1 MNLLRSVGTIGGLTM
16 VSRLF
21 GFVRD
26 MMIARI
32 LGAGMAA
39 DAWQLAF
46 QLPNIFRRL
55 FAEGAF
61 SAAFVPLFNR
71 RMAEAGEGDEDKA
84 HASSQAFAT
93 EVLSVL
99 LPVLVAF
106 SALAMIAM
114 PGVVWLIDD
123 FGQGGRTNDFTI
135 ALARITFPYLI
146 FISVMTVFAAI
157 LNSISRFAAA
167 AAAPVLLNLCIIGAL
182 LVVMATDGGAD
193 PRRAA
198 YFVGSAAALSGFLQM
213 IWLFFWVRRAGFRFS
228 LHLPRLSPDV
238 KALGV
243 LIVPAIFGA
252 GVYQLSR
259 FLDLFF
265 LGRLPEGSF
274 TYLAMADRL
283 NQLPLGIIGI
293 ALGTA
298 ILPALSRFI
307 ATNDTGGAQRVQS
320 NAIEIGMLLTIPA
333 AVGLFCAA
341 GPLTS
346 AIYLGGKFDAGD
358 VAATA
363 ATMGMLVTGLPAYVM
378 VKVLTPG
385 FFARSDTRTPVW
397 TAATALAVNVA
408 LNLLLIPR
416 MGIAGLALASALSAW
431 TNCVLLYV
439 LLHRRGHFH
448 LERDLIWRIGRI
460 MLSAAA
466 MGGVILALSPMLANR
481 FGGGMF
487 ERVWSVAALVLAGAF
502 VYFALAWL
510 TGAIDRNKI
519 AMLRGRTP
527 AKA

>member
-21 GFVRD
+21 GFARD

-32 LGAGMAA
+32 LGAGAAA

-71 RMAEAGEGDEDKA
+71 RMAEAGDDKDKA
-84 HASSQAFAT
+84 RASSQAFAT
-93 EVLSVL
+93 DVLSVL
-99 LPVLVAF
+99 LPALIGF

-123 FGQGGRTNDFTI
+123 FGQGGRTNLFTI

-167 AAAPVLLNLCIIGAL
+167 AAAPVLLNLCIIAAL
-182 LVVMATDGGAD
+182 LIVLATDGGTD

-198 YFVGSAAALSGFLQM
+198 YFVGVAAALSGFLQM
-213 IWLFFWVRRAGFRFS
+213 AWLFFWVRRAGFRFA
-228 LHLPRLSPDV
+228 LHRPRFSPDV
-238 KALGV
+238 RALGV

-307 ATNDTGGAQRVQS
+307 ATDDAGGAQRVQS

-341 GPLTS
+341 GPLAS
-346 AIYLGGKFDAGD
+346 AIYLGGRFDAGD
-358 VAATA
+358 VATTA
-363 ATMGMLVTGLPAYVM
+363 ATIAMLVTGLPAYVM

-397 TAATALAVNVA
+397 TAAVALSVNVV

-448 LERDLIWRIGRI
+448 LERDLIWRIARI
-460 MLSAAA
+460 VLSAAM
-466 MGGVILALSPMLANR
+466 MGAVIMALSPLLTGR
-481 FGGGMF
+481 FGGGIF
-487 ERVWSVAALVLAGAF
+487 ERVWSVAVLVLTGAV
-502 VYFALAWL
+502 VYFALAWI

-519 AMLRGRTP
+519 AMLRGRSP
-527 AKA
+527 EKV